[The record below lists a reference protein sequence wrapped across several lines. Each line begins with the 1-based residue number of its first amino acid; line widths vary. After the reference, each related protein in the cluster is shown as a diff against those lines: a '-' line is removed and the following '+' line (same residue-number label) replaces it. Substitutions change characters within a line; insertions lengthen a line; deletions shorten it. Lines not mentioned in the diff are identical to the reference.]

1 LPATIVVSMAVSLT
15 TTPIMMMM
23 MDHPALMLIV
33 LALTE
38 AQITFQNPSF

>member
-1 LPATIVVSMAVSLT
+1 MAVSLT
-15 TTPIMMMM
+15 TTPVMMMMM

-38 AQITFQNPSF
+38 AQITSHKPTY

>member
-1 LPATIVVSMAVSLT
+1 MAVSLT
-15 TTPIMMMM
+15 TTPVMMMM

-38 AQITFQNPSF
+38 AQITSHKPTY